1 MINNILMIGM
11 IPALFS
17 DDDKDGIIGQVRNA
31 AKAEGYGVTK

>member
-1 MINNILMIGM
+1 MINNILTIGM

-17 DDDKDGIIGQVRNA
+17 DDEKDNIISQVRNP

>member
-1 MINNILMIGM
+1 M